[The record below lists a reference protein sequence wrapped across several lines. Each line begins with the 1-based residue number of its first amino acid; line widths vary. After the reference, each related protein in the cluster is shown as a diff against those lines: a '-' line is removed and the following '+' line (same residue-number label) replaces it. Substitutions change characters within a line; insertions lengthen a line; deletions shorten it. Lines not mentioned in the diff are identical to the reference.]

1 MNLNLIGLILKKKN
15 LLNLAHPYEAR
26 GAYYNSE
33 KYKRNNYQIRSIHT
47 DE

>member
-26 GAYYNSE
+26 GAYYNKKNIKE
-33 KYKRNNYQIRSIHT
+33 TITK
-47 DE
+47 